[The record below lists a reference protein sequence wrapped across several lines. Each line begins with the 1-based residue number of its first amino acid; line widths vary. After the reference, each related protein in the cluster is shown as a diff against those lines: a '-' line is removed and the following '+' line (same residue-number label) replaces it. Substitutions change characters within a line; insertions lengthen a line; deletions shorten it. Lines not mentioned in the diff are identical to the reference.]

1 MSDLLFIIR
10 MVIITVVVVLLM
22 QIKIGPA
29 TIEQHSTEWLHTS
42 SVVTSLQG
50 VSEGAV
56 KILTQTYK
64 TIVTS
69 LDTNIGKVFR
79 KDEMPGTRAA
89 AFGFQ
94 RSAEFMKNEDAK
106 KKATEAMEAAK
117 EELSEAETDADVEPA
132 SASTNE

>member
-1 MSDLLFIIR
+1 MTDLLFVIR
-10 MVIITVVVVLLM
+10 MVIITVVIVLLM

-29 TIEQHSTEWLHTS
+29 TIEQHSTEWLHS
-42 SVVTSLQG
+42 SSAVASLQG

-56 KILTQTYK
+56 KVLTQTYK
-64 TIVTS
+64 AVVTS

-94 RSAEFMKNEDAK
+94 RSAEFMRNEEAK
-106 KKATEAMEAAK
+106 KKAAEAMEAAK
-117 EELSEAETDADVEPA
+117 EELSEAEAEVDVEEAPA
-132 SASTNE
+132 PTK